1 MSVADHTMHPDA
13 RLSWRHRVL
22 ATSLAALGCVPV
34 AWALWA
40 SMYQGQ
46 AHSFDAMLYA
56 RSLWGLGHGTPL
68 NSVVDVHA
76 MAIHGHFGLYVLSPF
91 TWFFRAVDVLL
102 VAQVATYFL
111 CNLLVIAAAM
121 QVWRAADRTLDPAWD
136 PARDPAWNPADNRR
150 SRTLIG
156 ACMALFLAA
165 NPLWTNPFAFD
176 VRPDMLGA
184 LPVVYGTLRLW
195 KRGLDDRLGLAA
207 LISCV
212 LMREEFAMLV
222 VATLLLWPRRP
233 WSQHRRERLVGSSI
247 ALGYWALYWFA
258 LRHWFG
264 GELADS
270 RVQGAATTLLGGTTG
285 FLLEFT
291 RNLGWKLELLL
302 AWSLGFGGL
311 SLIGWRWAG
320 GSLPG
325 MAMVLAMNRMAN
337 KVITFHYAIFGSA
350 ALPVA
355 MVEGVRRLCA
365 WPAVRRRA
373 VLLAGVVLSM
383 GIGFLSN
390 PTWPGQRREA
400 IYVSTEAAQGA
411 GMASLAPALACVP
424 DGAGLIVPY
433 HFAAPFADREHL
445 YRADVMANVPVP
457 EWPPE
462 VQVVVMLHRQVN
474 PIREQVVAQR
484 WRLTGQRGV
493 LQFWARDPDVQNQ
506 LGFCLTA
513 LARATAGD

>member
-1 MSVADHTMHPDA
+1 MSAADNSVHPGT
-13 RLSWRHRVL
+13 RLSWRYRVY
-22 ATSLAALGCVPV
+22 AIALAALGSVPV

-56 RSLWGLGHGTPL
+56 RSLWGIGHGAPL
-68 NSVVDVHA
+68 NPVVDVHA
-76 MAIHGHFGLYVLSPF
+76 MAIHGHFGLFVLSPF

-102 VAQVATYFL
+102 VAQVTTYFL
-111 CNLLVIAAAM
+111 CNLLVITAAM
-121 QVWRAADRTLDPAWD
+121 QVWRAPEAALDEPVD
-136 PARDPAWNPADNRR
+136 TADNTR
-150 SRTLIG
+150 SRSVIG
-156 ACMALFLAA
+156 VCMALFLAA
-165 NPLWTNPFAFD
+165 NPLWTNPFTFD

-195 KRGLDDRLGLAA
+195 KRGLGDRLGLAA
-207 LISCV
+207 LISSV

-222 VATLLLWPRRP
+222 VATLLLWPERP
-233 WSQHRRERLVGSSI
+233 WWQHRRERLVGSAI

-264 GELADS
+264 GDVAEA

-285 FLLEFT
+285 FLMDSA
-291 RNLGWKLELLL
+291 RNLGWKLEILL
-302 AWSLGFGGL
+302 AWLLGGGGL
-311 SLIGWRWAG
+311 ALVGWRWAG
-320 GSLPG
+320 GTLPG
-325 MAMVLAMNRMAN
+325 LAMVLAMNRMAQ

-355 MVEGVRRLCA
+355 MVEGARRLAC
-365 WPAVRRRA
+365 WPAAQRRA
-373 VLLAGVVLSM
+373 VLLAGVVCSA

-390 PTWPGQRREA
+390 PAWPGQRREA
-400 IYVSTEAAQGA
+400 IYVSAEAAQGA
-411 GMASLAPALACVP
+411 GMSLLAPALACVP
-424 DGAGLIVPY
+424 NGAGLIVPY
-433 HFAAPFADREHL
+433 HFAAPLADREHL
-445 YRADVMANVPVP
+445 YRADVMANVPVS

-462 VQVVVMLHRQVN
+462 VQVVVMLHRQLT

-493 LQFWARDPDVQNQ
+493 LQFWARDPDVQNH

-513 LARATAGD
+513 LARTTGGD